1 MACAVCDAAPG
12 GSGEPIAGQRLT
24 EGRGAVG
31 RSGLVREL
39 GHVRRCMIEHRV
51 SICDGRGRPAACN
64 VPRRRIALGGNG
76 RRSRTAQHTH
86 DAAENKLTHD
96 AAGVPPFMSGDCTL
110 KASPVPAMA
119 SATAAD
125 VERRAPM
132 LGTASTQSRQ
142 LPFPTVT
149 RPGSKQ
155 QGTAHGAWA
164 MAARAKRTHQAA
176 TTHAHALA
184 SRHQRAVLGGEP
196 HQKWPR

>member
-1 MACAVCDAAPG
+1 MRCAATAQDRLSVGPDSAHPAPF
-12 GSGEPIAGQRLT
+12 
-24 EGRGAVG
+24 RGT
-31 RSGLVREL
+31 
-39 GHVRRCMIEHRV
+39 
-51 SICDGRGRPAACN
+51 
-64 VPRRRIALGGNG
+64 G
-76 RRSRTAQHTH
+76 RRPRTAQHTH
-86 DAAENKLTHD
+86 DAADNKLTHD

-196 HQKWPR
+196 HRSGLGERKRFAPPFPLAQKLF

>member
-1 MACAVCDAAPG
+1 M
-12 GSGEPIAGQRLT
+12 
-24 EGRGAVG
+24 G

-142 LPFPTVT
+142 LPFPAET
-149 RPGSKQ
+149 RQVPNSKAPGI
-155 QGTAHGAWA
+155 
-164 MAARAKRTHQAA
+164 ARGRRPRVPRKHIRRPQRTLTPVQHD
-176 TTHAHALA
+176 TSALSFVV
-184 SRHQRAVLGGEP
+184 SRTRSGLGERSALRLLSLP
-196 HQKWPR
+196 AITSPD